1 MTIPRYYEMTHSMA
15 ELELRAIKF
24 AELQLGEP
32 IRDDGPMFGMEFD
45 PLPPGAFGAPIGA
58 STAVQQKQPG
68 GPFETKIYD
77 RRDTKTVKGSVRA
90 VCEYQFLLEQPTVR
104 TETYGRFPLSFNYGL
119 PTDGRFPLSFN
130 YGLPTDGPNARVSSL
145 SAGCSSLLGNEQ
157 VQPGYGFPGQIPNLN
172 LLPQQSRPGHL
183 LPTAS
188 GEYDYVSR
196 INSSTNT
203 ALLANI
209 GSHPISALG
218 SPFVSSDRRVCLDD
232 DVLRKERK
240 RKGEEDR
247 ITREIEAHEKRIRR
261 ELEKQDML
269 KRKREEQIRKEMRR
283 HEHEKRKEE
292 ERLLREKHREEE
304 RYQREQRRELERR
317 EKFLMKESIRAE
329 RLRIKEELRKEKEAA
344 RLRATNE
351 RAIARKLAKESMEPV
366 EDEYLELMEIATSS
380 KGLSSTLPLGF
391 EALQNLDIFR
401 DKLCEFPPKTVQ
413 LKRPFSIQPWNGS
426 EENVGNLLMM
436 FLDFG
441 LLLWMSLSKLFMTMI
456 QGCWVR
462 YMLLFL
468 DLLSKI
474 LRMLHEHLQLGQ
486 EQVKTVLL
494 TLEAYAWGFDIRSW
508 QRHLNVLTWPEI
520 LRQFAL
526 SAGFGPQLKKRNI
539 QQAYLCD
546 GNEGNNGEDIITNFR
561 NGAAANAIAI
571 MQERGFSNPRR
582 SRHRLTPGTVKFAAF
597 HILSLEGSK
606 GLTVLEVAEKIQKSG
621 LRDLTT
627 NKAQE
632 ASIAA
637 AFSRDT
643 KLFDRTAPSTYCVRS
658 PYRKDPADAEAI
670 LSTARER
677 IRVFKSEILGVD
689 AEVAERD
696 EDSESD
702 IPEDPVADDL
712 GAEINAKKEIHN
724 SEERSSSVRET
735 ISGKEE
741 SAIMETPQVEVGNAC
756 KGLSSPHSGGF
767 DKVKQIDASTEQ
779 SADAASSGQEDME
792 IDESSPGELWV
803 QGLMEG
809 DYSDLSVEERLNA
822 LVALIS
828 IAIEGNFIR
837 IVLKER
843 LEAANA
849 LKKQIWTEAQL
860 DKRRIKEDFVL
871 RTYYSYMGNPVKNR
885 LVMSSAECRESPQ
898 IIGDKKDH
906 DSSVYHVVQQE
917 CLNNPQN
924 DQNCLNNMA
933 TEGNLPVQDFS
944 FAPDNLQYQQPG
956 YALDRSRSLLKS
968 YIGHKAEEMYAY
980 RSLPLGQD
988 RRRNRY
994 WQFTTTSCNDPGC
1007 GRIFIE
1013 LLDGHWR
1020 LIDTE
1025 EGFDALLS
1033 FLDVR
1038 GIRESLLHAMLL
1050 KIEMSFKEAVARNKL
1065 HVNERQKGD
1074 TAKEKANEMA
1084 SGLDWSVYS
1093 ESPSSILC
1101 GSDSDMSETSSF
1113 SIELGRDENEKNN
1126 ALKRYQDFE
1135 KWMWKECFSSLTFSV
1150 MKYGERMCKELL
1162 GVCDSCFNVYF
1173 VKDNHCPSCHTTY
1186 IASESAF
1193 SEHVAQCAQKMQM
1206 GAELALDG
1214 SVFSPLRIRLIKLQL
1229 ALLEVSIPFEAL
1241 QSTWTEDYRNSWGMK
1256 LDSSTTAEE
1265 LLQE

>member
-1 MTIPRYYEMTHSMA
+1 VWRFLITFADVLGLWPFTLDELVQAFHDYDPR
-15 ELELRAIKF
+15 L
-24 AELQLGEP
+24 LGEIHVALLRSIIKDIEDVARTP
-32 IRDDGPMFGMEFD
+32 ST
-45 PLPPGAFGAPIGA
+45 GAGA
-58 STAVQQKQPG
+58 SQNSAANPG
-68 GPFETKIYD
+68 GGHP
-77 RRDTKTVKGSVRA
+77 
-90 VCEYQFLLEQPTVR
+90 
-104 TETYGRFPLSFNYGL
+104 
-119 PTDGRFPLSFN
+119 
-130 YGLPTDGPNARVSSL
+130 
-145 SAGCSSLLGNEQ
+145 
-157 VQPGYGFPGQIPNLN
+157 QI
-172 LLPQQSRPGHL
+172 
-183 LPTAS
+183 
-188 GEYDYVSR
+188 
-196 INSSTNT
+196 
-203 ALLANI
+203 
-209 GSHPISALG
+209 
-218 SPFVSSDRRVCLDD
+218 
-232 DVLRKERK
+232 
-240 RKGEEDR
+240 
-247 ITREIEAHEKRIRR
+247 
-261 ELEKQDML
+261 
-269 KRKREEQIRKEMRR
+269 
-283 HEHEKRKEE
+283 
-292 ERLLREKHREEE
+292 
-304 RYQREQRRELERR
+304 
-317 EKFLMKESIRAE
+317 
-329 RLRIKEELRKEKEAA
+329 
-344 RLRATNE
+344 
-351 RAIARKLAKESMEPV
+351 V
-366 EDEYLELMEIATSS
+366 E
-380 KGLSSTLPLGF
+380 G
-391 EALQNLDIFR
+391 
-401 DKLCEFPPKTVQ
+401 
-413 LKRPFSIQPWNGS
+413 
-426 EENVGNLLMM
+426 
-436 FLDFG
+436 
-441 LLLWMSLSKLFMTMI
+441 
-456 QGCWVR
+456 
-462 YMLLFL
+462 
-468 DLLSKI
+468 
-474 LRMLHEHLQLGQ
+474 
-486 EQVKTVLL
+486 
-494 TLEAYAWGFDIRSW
+494 AYAWGFDIRSW

-539 QQAYLCD
+539 DQAYLCD
-546 GNEGNNGEDIITNFR
+546 GNEGNDGEDIITNLR
-561 NGAAANAIAI
+561 NGAAAENAIAI

-677 IRVFKSEILGVD
+677 IQVFKSEFLSVD
-689 AEVAERD
+689 TEVAERD

-702 IPEDPVADDL
+702 IPEDPVVDDP

-741 SAIMETPQVEVGNAC
+741 SGVMETPQVEVGNAC

-767 DKVKQIDASTEQ
+767 DKTKHIDASTEQ
-779 SADAASSGQEDME
+779 SAGAASAGQEDME
-792 IDESSPGELWV
+792 IDESNPGELWV

-860 DKRRIKEDFVL
+860 DKRRMKEDFVL

-885 LVMSSAECRESPQ
+885 LVMTSAECRESPQ

-924 DQNCLNNMA
+924 DQNCLNNMSM
-933 TEGNLPVQDFS
+933 EGNLPVQDFS
-944 FAPDNLQYQQPG
+944 FGPDNLQYQQPG

-994 WQFTTTSCNDPGC
+994 WRFTTTSCNDPGC

-1013 LLDGHWR
+1013 LLDGRWR

-1033 FLDVR
+1033 SLDVR

-1074 TAKEKANEMA
+1074 TAKKKANEMA

-1135 KWMWKECFSSLTFSV
+1135 KWMWKGCFSSLTFSV

-1173 VKDNHCPSCHTTY
+1173 VKDHHCPSCHTTY
-1186 IASESAF
+1186 IASKSALIF

-1229 ALLEVSIPFEAL
+1229 ALLEVRAFSFAPLLRFERKVSIPFEAL

-1265 LLQE
+1265 LLQILTLLESSIRRDYLSSKFETTSEVLSPSNLSGHHVDYSFNLEAVPVLPWIPKTTAAVALRLMEFNAAISYTLTQGAETKRDRGAEEFRVSTAFCIVINS